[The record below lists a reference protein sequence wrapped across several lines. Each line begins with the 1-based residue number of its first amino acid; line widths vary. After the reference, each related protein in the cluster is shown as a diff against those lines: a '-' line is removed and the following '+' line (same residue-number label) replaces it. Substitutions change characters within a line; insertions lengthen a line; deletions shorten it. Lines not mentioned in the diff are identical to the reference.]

1 MAHSFFA
8 LDDEAKMKN
17 ITVSYSPEESMS
29 AITTPT
35 CIGIDKDPPGSGT
48 LFDRI
53 TGFSNEK
60 EGRRS
65 SNSTEKS
72 DASSPPFDYANSPPR
87 GRLETTVLDVDNVVH
102 SPKRQNADVS
112 FLNNC
117 AITPIK
123 RDTSSTLSPTTAK
136 IRLERSIN
144 TRNSIADEWREVKD
158 SVSGKTYYYHRLTR
172 ESKWK
177 LPKGAVLRQKKQTKS
192 SKNHSFATAVTADE
206 STASLRNSLEQG
218 TSTSSSPQTSSD
230 LSTIVNHYED
240 DSNICAAKK
249 NDVKSP
255 QDTTVTTGQLFCL
268 YCGLKC
274 RSLSMLESH
283 LPQCSC
289 FIRMQDP
296 ELLSTQ
302 MELERTLFNLW
313 SKSNGHTSNAS
324 SNKEVVPSPLKETI
338 VSTSPGQFVQS
349 KFKEN
354 RGNEN
359 SNTLSSPKFNTR
371 ERNNFCIEKKTCPFC
386 EEALVGGDQFSSH
399 LLKCKERKRRRN
411 MRRTPK
417 KETVV
422 EVLSPRV
429 RAGIRTPGRRMPWE

>member
-1 MAHSFFA
+1 
-8 LDDEAKMKN
+8 MKN
-17 ITVSYSPEESMS
+17 PITVNTVSYSPEESMS

-35 CIGIDKDPPGSGT
+35 CIGIGRDPPGSGT

-87 GRLETTVLDVDNVVH
+87 GRLETTVLDVNNVVH
-102 SPKRQNADVS
+102 SPKRPNVDVS
-112 FLNNC
+112 FLDC
-117 AITPIK
+117 TITPIK
-123 RDTSSTLSPTTAK
+123 RDMPSTLSPTTAK

-144 TRNSIADEWREVKD
+144 TSKTFSLTSSEGETSIADEWREVKD
-158 SVSGKTYYYHRLTR
+158 PVSGKQYYYNRLSR
-172 ESKWK
+172 VSKWK
-177 LPKGAVLRQKKQTKS
+177 LPKGAVLRPA
-192 SKNHSFATAVTADE
+192 KNRSFATAVTADE
-206 STASLRNSLEQG
+206 STLSLRNSLEQG
-218 TSTSSSPQTSSD
+218 TSTSTNSSPQTSSD
-230 LSTIVNHYED
+230 LSVDND
-240 DSNICAAKK
+240 DSNISAAKT

-255 QDTTVTTGQLFCL
+255 QDTTISTGLLFCL

-274 RSLSMLESH
+274 KSLSMLESH

-302 MELERTLFNLW
+302 MEIESMMFSLW
-313 SKSNGHTSNAS
+313 SKSNGTGSTNRNTSGAS
-324 SNKEVVPSPLKETI
+324 SNKSPLKETI
-338 VSTSPGQFVQS
+338 VSSSPGQFQS
-349 KFKEN
+349 PFKEN
-354 RGNEN
+354 RCNEN
-359 SNTLSSPKFNTR
+359 SHTLSSPKFNTR
-371 ERNNFCIEKKTCPFC
+371 ERNNNFCIEKKTCPFC